1 VPRLKFVKISA
12 KEKERLY
19 YEDMAREAEERQ
31 KAQDARD
38 IAASEW
44 ADVAT
49 KEGVPHTY
57 RQGA

>member
-1 VPRLKFVKISA
+1 MPRLRFVKISA
-12 KEKERLY
+12 KEQERLY
-19 YEDMAREAEERQ
+19 HEEMAREAEERQ

-38 IAASEW
+38 EIASEW

-57 RQGA
+57 KQGA